1 MYKIIT
7 GSVSHFKKVT
17 FMSLQKLLHKNYVL
31 CLFDCI
37 GNNRIFFF
45 KLLHNKQKKTTKN
58 SNKSTYEEGSHKVQ
72 KKIILQ
78 KITESIR

>member
-17 FMSLQKLLHKNYVL
+17 FMSLQKLLNKNYVL

-45 KLLHNKQKKTTKN
+45 KLLHNKQKKK
-58 SNKSTYEEGSHKVQ
+58 Q
-72 KKIILQ
+72 Q
-78 KITESIR
+78 KIQIKVRTRREATKYRKKSFCRRSQKV